1 MAFSLPIIAPKETVQ
16 PINRRGFFL
25 TGLRFC
31 AAGACGLAEGEPN
44 ACSDAR
50 NGTFV
55 SNYRRAG
62 LRCVRR
68 HAGPL
73 LIALAWSLLA
83 STPIAAASKDAI
95 RAFVERVNE
104 ASVSFFSSGS
114 EADARERC
122 RALLAWAFDVPAMG
136 KDALGRAWDKT
147 TEEERTEF
155 LQAFEEDVISAYL
168 RRMKPKGTTLTFIGH
183 RPPYEGFQL
192 AASRRSVPGKED
204 QIWIWWMWPDGQSW
218 RIVDLVLDGHSAVNT
233 EAHEYATVL
242 ERNNGDMNALI
253 AFMRKRAAQ

>member
-1 MAFSLPIIAPKETVQ
+1 MVAWSATPAELGAP
-16 PINRRGFFL
+16 RYF
-25 TGLRFC
+25 
-31 AAGACGLAEGEPN
+31 
-44 ACSDAR
+44 
-50 NGTFV
+50 
-55 SNYRRAG
+55 
-62 LRCVRR
+62 RR
-68 HAGPL
+68 HNGL
-73 LIALAWSLLA
+73 LLIARVIALAWSLLA
-83 STPIAAASKDAI
+83 SSPPVVAASKDSI

-122 RALLAWAFDVPAMG
+122 RALLTWAFDVPAMG

-147 TEEERTEF
+147 TEEERREF
-155 LQAFEEDVISAYL
+155 LRAFEEDVISAYL
-168 RRMKPKGTTLTFIGH
+168 RRMRPKGTTLTFIGH

-204 QIWIWWMWPDGQSW
+204 QVWIWWMWPDGQSW
-218 RIVDLVLDGHSAVNT
+218 RIVDLVLNGHSAINT
-233 EAHEYATVL
+233 EAHEYAAVL

>member
-1 MAFSLPIIAPKETVQ
+1 VLSRWRSSGCLVLSF
-16 PINRRGFFL
+16 
-25 TGLRFC
+25 TGVR
-31 AAGACGLAEGEPN
+31 
-44 ACSDAR
+44 
-50 NGTFV
+50 
-55 SNYRRAG
+55 
-62 LRCVRR
+62 RCVRR
-68 HAGPL
+68 LAGHL

-83 STPIAAASKDAI
+83 SPPVAAASEDSI

-136 KDALGRAWDKT
+136 KDALGRTWEKT
-147 TEEERTEF
+147 TEEERREF
-155 LQAFEEDVISAYL
+155 LRAFEEDVISAYL
-168 RRMKPKGTTLTFIGH
+168 RRMRPKGTTLTFIGH

-204 QIWIWWMWPDGQSW
+204 QVWIWWMWPDGQSW
-218 RIVDLVLDGHSAVNT
+218 RIVDLVLNGHSAINT
-233 EAHEYATVL
+233 EAHEYAAVL
-242 ERNNGDMNALI
+242 ERNHGDMDALI